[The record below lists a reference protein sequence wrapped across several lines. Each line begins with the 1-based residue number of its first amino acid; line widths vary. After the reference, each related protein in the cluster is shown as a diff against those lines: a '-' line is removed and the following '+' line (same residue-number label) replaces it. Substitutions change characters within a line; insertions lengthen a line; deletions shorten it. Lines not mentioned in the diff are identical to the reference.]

1 MVRRDQYYFW
11 SLASIVGATVT
22 APTLL
27 AIAVL
32 ARPGSYVRM
41 RLQCIWRAVRLVL
54 YGYMLFSWTI
64 LISSVLQYHEPR
76 LREDGDAHGGE
87 PQFARREYMF
97 ASFLNPVCAGALF
110 ALTCPPVRIEV
121 QRRQGDQGAGGAHV
135 RPWRA
140 QKKGGP
146 WRAQKRGSPWRAQK
160 RGLGC

>member
-32 ARPGSYVRM
+32 AR
-41 RLQCIWRAVRLVL
+41 
-54 YGYMLFSWTI
+54 YMLFSWTI

-140 QKKGGP
+140 AEKKG
-146 WRAQKRGSPWRAQK
+146 ARGEHRKGGA
-160 RGLGC
+160 RGEHRKGDSVVE

>member
-32 ARPGSYVRM
+32 AR
-41 RLQCIWRAVRLVL
+41 
-54 YGYMLFSWTI
+54 YMLFSWTI